1 MKKLSALI
9 AVLFVGSALALGGC
23 KKDEKKPEGQA
34 KPTEAKKEEPK
45 KDEAPKEEPKK
56 DEAAAPAGD
65 TAAAPAGGAAA
76 TGLADCDAY
85 VAAMDKYQAC
95 DKVPQATRDAAKQG
109 MDAMKQAWGNVGA
122 LPDDVKKQTND
133 ACKTAVDAL
142 KQGATALGCT
152 L

>member
-9 AVLFVGSALALGGC
+9 AVLFVGSALSLGAC
-23 KKDEKKPEGQA
+23 KKDEKKEEGA
-34 KPTEAKKEEPK
+34 KPTEPAAK

-56 DEAAAPAGD
+56 EEPKAEPAAA
-65 TAAAPAGGAAA
+65 GG

-85 VAAMDKYQAC
+85 VAAMDKYLAC
-95 DKVPQATRDAAKQG
+95 DKIPQAARDAAKQG
-109 MDAMKQAWGNVGA
+109 ADAMKSAWGDVGA

-133 ACKTAVDAL
+133 ACKSAVDAL
-142 KQGATALGCT
+142 AQGASAMGCT